1 MDTYNLTINEKQAQV
16 IAQALDLAS
25 RIQMGQW
32 CEFIEWLPPQNRFCV
47 NDLREQLQPI
57 MDKHFA
63 EAKPIPIRGWGSHY
77 SIHSPYVHDT
87 ARVAWDLQ
95 KVIEHRLAWDRNPSG
110 GITVDF
116 DGPHCVGS
124 EPQAVM
130 EKVNRD
136 QVAAA
141 PELLEALQNVL
152 RWMPVYPKEADDIV
166 GGRASYE
173 KAIADAVA
181 ALDKALGDTVPPC
194 KCNFKQKTAGDGC
207 AICNPE
213 RAADYATDK
222 TNETEG
228 EA

>member
-1 MDTYNLTINEKQAQV
+1 MRPYRLMRYEMDTYNLTINEKQAQV

-32 CEFIEWLPPQNRFCV
+32 CEFIEWLPQQRRFCG

-57 MDKHFA
+57 MNKHFA
-63 EAKPIPIRGWGSHY
+63 EAKPDECPQPIRGWGSHY

-116 DGPHCVGS
+116 DGPHCVGD
-124 EPQAVM
+124 EPIAVM

-136 QVAAA
+136 QS
-141 PELLEALQNVL
+141 E
-152 RWMPVYPKEADDIV
+152 
-166 GGRASYE
+166 GG
-173 KAIADAVA
+173 V
-181 ALDKALGDTVPPC
+181 
-194 KCNFKQKTAGDGC
+194 
-207 AICNPE
+207 
-213 RAADYATDK
+213 
-222 TNETEG
+222 
-228 EA
+228 